1 MQKRE
6 QLTAVER
13 AELEEASNTLRRGE
27 AVRIVV
33 GRTVCLCST
42 LDEVRSAQRGRVTPG
57 AVRLDGRA
65 ALARAPNK
73 YTLSLSL

>member
-1 MQKRE
+1 VQKRE

-33 GRTVCLCST
+33 GQRVVLCSS
-42 LDEVRSAQRGRVTPG
+42 LDEVRAAQLGRIPHD
-57 AVRLDGRA
+57 AVRLDGRQT
-65 ALARAPNK
+65 R
-73 YTLSLSL
+73 T